1 MKYFIIALP
10 PAVERAINIYPIFFY
25 FISLIITL
33 YNLYFSECL
42 FGKTLRELG
51 STWYAD
57 LGPPFGVM
65 YCIKCECVPVSV
77 NRLLV
82 VFSVVLL
89 RRIMYYFF
97 LLPGRR
103 RNLQSV
109 SSNQLLLHIMHI
121 HERETHVYILFIY
134 T

>member
-1 MKYFIIALP
+1 MKYFIIIT
-10 PAVERAINIYPIFFY
+10 PAAKRAINLYPIFF
-25 FISLIITL
+25 FSLIITL
-33 YNLYFSECL
+33 YNLYFSECH

-82 VFSVVLL
+82 VFSTTNYV
-89 RRIMYYFF
+89 YFF
-97 LLPGRR
+97 LVPTANKTRKACRR
-103 RNLQSV
+103 INYCFISC
-109 SSNQLLLHIMHI
+109 IFM
-121 HERETHVYILFIY
+121 RETHVYILFIY